1 MSTVPVSRDERNVR
15 FGSSLVVLWVKD
27 QVLSLQQ
34 FRSLLWCRFDAWPQN
49 VHVPRVWPKKKKKKK
64 KSVSS
69 DDKSTDAEPEREAA
83 AHLCN
88 VRSGRSKRAQ

>member
-1 MSTVPVSRDERNVR
+1 MVQVWCLAPERPRST
-15 FGSSLVVLWVKD
+15 GGAK
-27 QVLSLQQ
+27 
-34 FRSLLWCRFDAWPQN
+34 
-49 VHVPRVWPKKKKKKK
+49 KKKKKKK

-88 VRSGRSKRAQ
+88 VRSGRSKKAQ

>member
-15 FGSSLVVLWVKD
+15 FRSSLVVLWVKD

-49 VHVPRVWPKKKKKKK
+49 VHVPRVWPKKK
-64 KSVSS
+64 SVSS

-88 VRSGRSKRAQ
+88 VRSGRSKRVQ